1 MALMRLSRLA
11 VLIPI
16 FFLISGSL
24 NSSLQADPA
33 KVIWDATRNTS
44 PETVEELKALQEQIK
59 QITTATTRSTVG
71 LLVGMGAGSGV
82 IVSEDGLVLTAAH
95 VIGKPG
101 QRVMVIL
108 SDGTRVKAKSLG
120 SNAKVDSGMVRIIDP
135 PPADAKWPGAKDGKW
150 PMVELGKSAQLKK
163 GQWVLSLG
171 HHGGPRQER
180 PPPLRV
186 GRFENYNAGDVT
198 LRSDCTLVGGDS
210 GGPLFDLKGKLV
222 GIHSKI
228 GMFINYNM
236 HVPIDSFQDDW
247 DKLLKSEEI
256 GKATAELGA
265 VLDLEEETPTVSDVT
280 KDSPADKAGMVE
292 GDIITKFNGEKVHT
306 RDDLKDLLLQSK
318 PNDRV
323 VLEVQRDGK
332 TVKLTVR
339 LGRKATKSKD

>member
-1 MALMRLSRLA
+1 MAILRLSRLA

-16 FFLISGSL
+16 VFLISGSL

-135 PPADAKWPGAKDGKW
+135 PP
-150 PMVELGKSAQLKK
+150 
-163 GQWVLSLG
+163 
-171 HHGGPRQER
+171 R
-180 PPPLRV
+180 
-186 GRFENYNAGDVT
+186 
-198 LRSDCTLVGGDS
+198 
-210 GGPLFDLKGKLV
+210 
-222 GIHSKI
+222 
-228 GMFINYNM
+228 
-236 HVPIDSFQDDW
+236 
-247 DKLLKSEEI
+247 
-256 GKATAELGA
+256 
-265 VLDLEEETPTVSDVT
+265 VLDAARWWAEFSPGSGNLQSWHPVPLIVEPTAS
-280 KDSPADKAGMVE
+280 A
-292 GDIITKFNGEKVHT
+292 
-306 RDDLKDLLLQSK
+306 RLLLAES
-318 PNDRV
+318 
-323 VLEVQRDGK
+323 
-332 TVKLTVR
+332 R
-339 LGRKATKSKD
+339 LAAEG